1 MRYATRAV
9 ALLCLALLLSACAT
23 MADSIDAKGTG
34 QFRVYDKDYDTV
46 WNAVLDVVTA
56 SQLDVVSRDKDNGQI
71 LAQRGMSALSY
82 GQNVAVF
89 VETAGS
95 ATRTRVE
102 VVSKKAVATDV
113 LARNWEN
120 YILEALDGK
129 LN

>member
-1 MRYATRAV
+1 MRYATRAI
-9 ALLCLALLLSACAT
+9 ALLCLALLLSGCAT

-95 ATRTRVE
+95 ASRTRVE

>member
-1 MRYATRAV
+1 MRYFTKLT
-9 ALLCLALLLSACAT
+9 ALVCLALLASGCAT

-46 WNAVLDVVTA
+46 WNAVEDIVTA
-56 SQLDVVSRDKDNGQI
+56 SELDVVSRDKDNGQM

-82 GQNVAVF
+82 GQNVAIF
-89 VETAGS
+89 VETADS

>member
-1 MRYATRAV
+1 MQSATRAI
-9 ALLCLALLLSACAT
+9 ALLCLALLLSGCAT

-46 WNAVLDVVTA
+46 WNAVVDVVTA

>member
-1 MRYATRAV
+1 MRYATRAL
-9 ALLCLALLLSACAT
+9 ALLCLGLLLSGCAT

-34 QFRVYDKDYDTV
+34 QFRIYDKGYDSV

-95 ATRTRVE
+95 ASRTRVE